1 MELALEPM
9 SNPSGQ
15 PPTLRAILAFWA
27 PLAAT
32 WLMMSMEG
40 PTIAAIVARLG
51 APVENLAAYGLAFTL
66 AWLAESPI
74 IMLLSASTALAS
86 DGPSFR
92 ALRRFAAGL
101 NAAVTVLLLL
111 ILLPPLFRT
120 LAEDV
125 MGLSSEVARLTH
137 RAALLLLPWPA
148 AIGYRRFYQGILVR
162 NHQTRRVAYG
172 TVVRLATMAL
182 SAAVLAWL
190 SDLPGA
196 CIGAFS
202 LTAGVVGEAAAS
214 RWMARRLVRG
224 LLAEPVAERAAPTQG
239 ELARFYLP
247 LALTSMLAMSVGPL
261 LTFFLGRG
269 DHALSCLAAWPV
281 VQSFAFLFRSGGVAF
296 QEVGVALGG
305 DHPRAVRRAA
315 ATLALATCAS
325 FAAILFTPLAEV
337 WFRRVLGLGPE
348 LLPFALPAA
357 RLMVLL
363 PALEYVLSFLR
374 SGWILARRT
383 RVITAATALEVATVA
398 GGMTL
403 LVFGL
408 GWTGIFAAGT
418 AITLGR
424 VAGCSLLLGLRG
436 GYSVAMSSTK
446 R

>member
-1 MELALEPM
+1 M
-9 SNPSGQ
+9 NPS
-15 PPTLRAILAFWA
+15 PSPLRLRAIVAFWL

-32 WLMMSMEG
+32 WLMMSAEG
-40 PTIAAIVARLG
+40 PVIAAIVARLG

-74 IMLLSASTALAS
+74 IMLLSASTALAA

-92 ALRRFAAGL
+92 ALRRFSARL
-101 NAAVTVLLLL
+101 NAAVTGLLLL
-111 ILLPPLFRT
+111 ILLPPLFRA
-120 LAEDV
+120 LAEGL
-125 MGLSSEVARLTH
+125 MGLTPEVARLTH

-172 TVVRLATMAL
+172 TGVRLATMAFT
-182 SAAVLAWL
+182 AAALAWL
-190 SDLPGA
+190 STLPGA
-196 CIGAFS
+196 CIGALS
-202 LTAGVVGEAAAS
+202 LTVGVVGEAAAS
-214 RWMARRLVRG
+214 RWMARSLVRG
-224 LLAEPVAERAAPTQG
+224 LLAEPVAGRPAPTQG

-269 DHALSCLAAWPV
+269 AHALACLAAWPV

-305 DHPRAVRRAA
+305 DHLRAVRRAA
-315 ATLALATCAS
+315 AALAAITCAT
-325 FAAILFTPLAEV
+325 FAVILFTPLADM
-337 WFRRVLGLGPE
+337 WFRRVLGIGPE
-348 LLPFALPAA
+348 LLSFALPAA

-363 PALEYVLSFLR
+363 PALEYALSYLR

-383 RVITAATALEVATVA
+383 RVITAATALEVATVTGA
-398 GGMTL
+398 MTL
-403 LVFGL
+403 LVSGL
-408 GWTGIFAAGT
+408 GWTGIFAAGV

-424 VAGCSLLLGLRG
+424 LAGCGLLLGLRG
-436 GYSVAMSSTK
+436 RYSVAMSSTN